1 MEQTGRRLTNKSTRQ
16 ALGITTIL
24 EAGQGQ
30 GMISALTD
38 KTDWGVV
45 ESWMKPTMM
54 LMMMVVD
61 GWGRGGA
68 CEELRER
75 KSKNKINKIRQI
87 NLKIIIPK

>member
-1 MEQTGRRLTNKSTRQ
+1 
-16 ALGITTIL
+16 
-24 EAGQGQ
+24 
-30 GMISALTD
+30 MISALTD

-68 CEELRER
+68 CEELRE
-75 KSKNKINKIRQI
+75 SKNKK
-87 NLKIIIPK
+87 